1 MKIKFLYFILFFFC
15 SCSMIT
21 KISNEKM
28 LIGRVLMQETKY
40 PLSVDVEIYH
50 NKKKITSTQSDNLGF
65 FQFSCKNKYRK
76 GLTFII
82 PNKELPDTIHNV
94 NGYEYI
100 LYKCFSPDTFN
111 LMNVNINDS
120 IILSVKK
127 CKLIII
133 PDKPY
138 REH

>member
-15 SCSMIT
+15 SCSVIT
-21 KISNEKM
+21 KISNKKV
-28 LIGRVLMQETKY
+28 LIGRVLMHGTKY
-40 PLSVDVEIYH
+40 PIAVNVDIYK
-50 NKKKITSTQSDNLGF
+50 NEKRIISTKSDDEGYFHFPYNS
-65 FQFSCKNKYRK
+65 QYRNE
-76 GLTFII
+76 LTIII

-100 LYKCFSPDTFN
+100 LYKCFSSDTFN
-111 LMNVNINDS
+111 LKNVNINDT
-120 IILSVKK
+120 IILSAKK
-127 CKLIII
+127 CKLMII